1 MIELR
6 PNNNCRH
13 GGHPILK
20 MVHSPYVTSWGK
32 GGIYTFI
39 TSQPPTS
46 EPPGDEVKNDG
57 INVNAASCNCIH
69 FMAPTKKRVWGKENI
84 LLTYNL
90 AP

>member
-57 INVNAASCNCIH
+57 INVKILRLVTAYILW
-69 FMAPTKKRVWGKENI
+69 PQQRKKFGGKKI
-84 LLTYNL
+84 FY
-90 AP
+90 